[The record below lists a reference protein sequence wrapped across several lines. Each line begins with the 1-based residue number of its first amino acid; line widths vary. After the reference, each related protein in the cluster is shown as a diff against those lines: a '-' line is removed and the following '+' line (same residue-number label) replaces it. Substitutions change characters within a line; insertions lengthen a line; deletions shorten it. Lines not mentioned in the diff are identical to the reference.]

1 MIAFS
6 DKAAANGAEDSSQSK
21 KARVLCLA
29 RSDPFLTV
37 EEIARAV
44 GTTSRYV
51 RTSLSEAGLTLTEL
65 RRRFVED
72 LRQRLREEFGAD
84 GPVPDLTPRGPAG
97 SPADGPGSK
106 PAVETRRLRVAQ
118 RVDADLAARVVPDTP
133 LSGDQPRLKDGELPY
148 VNQLVTRGTSPSP
161 RSLSAGEPLH
171 HLAQPGQSGELAI
184 VKRTVDIEP
193 ASEYI
198 AESLRSKP
206 DTRSSVRAFHRHAQS
221 AAAVEIK
228 YSRRCGC
235 GWSWKRP
242 PGLPVQPRARGR
254 RLTSGA
260 RRRSCAA
267 VLVSQPAQTQNTK
280 KRPLRCRLAGCFR
293 RGRETGLEPA
303 TPVLE
308 TGALPIELLP
318 THTKVYC
325 PAPRSRTA
333 GGETAAP
340 AAGSALRH
348 RI

>member
-84 GPVPDLTPRGPAG
+84 R
-97 SPADGPGSK
+97 PGSK

-118 RVDADLAARVVPDTP
+118 RVDADLAALLGVAPDTP
-133 LSGDQPRLKDGELPY
+133 LLEISRVRLKDGEPLY
-148 VNQLVTRGTSPSP
+148 VNQLVTTRHVTVTEEL
-161 RSLSAGEPLH
+161 LSAGDPLH
-171 HLAQPGQSGELAI
+171 QILAQPGQSGELAI

-198 AESLRSKP
+198 AESLRVEAGHP
-206 DTRSSVRAFHRHAQS
+206 ILRSSALIATSKGV
-221 AAAVEIK
+221 AAAVEIS
-228 YSRRCGC
+228 YFD
-235 GWSWKRP
+235 
-242 PGLPVQPRARGR
+242 A
-254 RLTSGA
+254 
-260 RRRSCAA
+260 
-267 VLVSQPAQTQNTK
+267 
-280 KRPLRCRLAGCFR
+280 LRVR
-293 RGRETGLEPA
+293 
-303 TPVLE
+303 V
-308 TGALPIELLP
+308 EL
-318 THTKVYC
+318 
-325 PAPRSRTA
+325 
-333 GGETAAP
+333 ETAARLP
-340 AAGSALRH
+340 VRVIEREAEG
-348 RI
+348 

>member
-21 KARVLCLA
+21 KARVLYLA

-118 RVDADLAARVVPDTP
+118 RVDADLAALLGVAPDTP
-133 LSGDQPRLKDGELPY
+133 LLEISRVRLKDGEPLY
-148 VNQLVTRGTSPSP
+148 VNQLVTTRHVTVTEEL
-161 RSLSAGEPLH
+161 LSAGEPLH
-171 HLAQPGQSGELAI
+171 QILAQPGQSGELAI

-198 AESLRSKP
+198 AESLRVEAGHP
-206 DTRSSVRAFHRHAQS
+206 ILRSSALIATSKGV
-221 AAAVEIK
+221 AAAVEIS
-228 YSRRCGC
+228 YFD
-235 GWSWKRP
+235 
-242 PGLPVQPRARGR
+242 A
-254 RLTSGA
+254 
-260 RRRSCAA
+260 
-267 VLVSQPAQTQNTK
+267 
-280 KRPLRCRLAGCFR
+280 LRVR
-293 RGRETGLEPA
+293 
-303 TPVLE
+303 V
-308 TGALPIELLP
+308 EL
-318 THTKVYC
+318 
-325 PAPRSRTA
+325 
-333 GGETAAP
+333 ETAARLP
-340 AAGSALRH
+340 VRVIEREAEG
-348 RI
+348 